1 MKKLIEIINEKLQIK
16 KRDIQKT
23 GIYFIVDSIFNELF
37 DQQFDEKIINVISN
51 KNECNLLSINNKD
64 YIFCISK
71 YNDYEDINNI
81 EDINE
86 NFYNS
91 LKGAICVDIIYRK
104 DEYKSHKYNIT
115 KGIENVK
122 NFVVRDLV
130 KFDFDNIE
138 ESTDISSEEASPVLW
153 NSSYSDLNYELEISF
168 DIHAERGMKSRDY
181 DVPDDPDE
189 FYLKNLHINNVNVSV
204 NNNSSYDGFNI
215 NIPFDLNELKGLS
228 KSLDSELNY
237 MVDID
242 DFDINDYI

>member
-16 KRDIQKT
+16 KGDKQKI
-23 GIYFIVDSIFNELF
+23 GIYFIIESIFNELF
-37 DQQFDEKIINVISN
+37 DQNFDEKIINVISN
-51 KNECNLLSINNKD
+51 KNECNLLSTNNKD
-64 YIFCISK
+64 YIFCIYKSK
-71 YNDYEDINNI
+71 DYEDINDV
-81 EDINE
+81 EDIDE

-104 DEYKSHKYNIT
+104 DEYKSHKYDIS

-122 NFVVRDLV
+122 NFIIRDLV

-138 ESTDISSEEASPVLW
+138 ESTDTSSEEASPILW

-168 DIHAERGMKSRDY
+168 DVHAEQGMQSRDY

-189 FYLKNLHINNVNVSV
+189 FYLKNLHINDIKVSV
-204 NNNSSYDGFNI
+204 NNDSSYDDFNI
-215 NIPFDLNELKGLS
+215 KIPFDLNELKELS
-228 KSLDSELNY
+228 KSLDSELDY
-237 MVDID
+237 MVNID